1 MYYDVHQAQGMNN
14 LYTSHSPRG
23 EPGSPNGQAFISFL
37 HYMSPTFS
45 LFTLMLLLVV
55 WCVLQSTT
63 SWQCWYSS
71 KEVFELWC
79 PKDKRREPDGALV
92 FTWRTLEPFTGYY
105 WPSVIEPDLIDTWSK
120 HLPAHTDLYTFRKD
134 FIRLKPGAWHL
145 QKMHRDEWF
154 SLVNRKLYMSR

>member
-1 MYYDVHQAQGMNN
+1 MFIKLKEWIICTLLIPRVVNPVPQMVRLSY
-14 LYTSHSPRG
+14 HSSIIWVRR
-23 EPGSPNGQAFISFL
+23 
-37 HYMSPTFS
+37 S
-45 LFTLMLLLVV
+45 LPFTLMLLLVT

-63 SWQCWYSS
+63 SLQCWYLT

-145 QKMHRDEWF
+145 QKMHRDKWF

>member
-1 MYYDVHQAQGMNN
+1 MFIKLKEWIICTLLIPRVVNPVPQMVRLSY
-14 LYTSHSPRG
+14 HSSIIWVRR
-23 EPGSPNGQAFISFL
+23 
-37 HYMSPTFS
+37 S
-45 LFTLMLLLVV
+45 LSFTLMLLLVV

-145 QKMHRDEWF
+145 QKMHRDKWF